1 MAVVTPWDTDEQ
13 SRWLWNTEGEYRY
26 WRPYARALVEEEG
39 AEAAQEEIA
48 DEARQE
54 AAGA

>member
-1 MAVVTPWDTDEQ
+1 MAVVTTWDTDEQ
-13 SRWLWNTEGEYRY
+13 SRWLWNTEGDYLY